1 MEKEKFNV
9 GDHIIL
15 KAGKVGKIEEFFIE
29 KGLQMIKYNEYY
41 TPDRT
46 SIGKQEYHSDF
57 ELFRTDEI
65 ENTTIE
71 NISSKCEVLFNFDLY
86 IKRILAYK
94 EKKTSIKN
102 TPLYFVRQKY
112 SVEDDHLAPD
122 LNITCYCEMPFN
134 PDKNF
139 IQCKKCKELVHIDC
153 FLLAETKKCF
163 NQSCD
168 NNLEVQIVNYNTNLP
183 KIPETK
189 NSNMIGNKRER
200 DYDTNLHSE
209 SVNTNENIP
218 DNKANSQ
225 ITVKRQKSTEEDK
238 ANEQYSNLSE
248 ESKKY
253 LINLISKNEKKSMTE
268 NSHVSNEEKSRI
280 AIREKIFNSLV
291 SIF

>member
-15 KAGKVGKIEEFFIE
+15 KNGIVGKIEEFFEE
-29 KGLQMIKYNEYY
+29 KGLQMIKYNEFYA
-41 TPDRT
+41 PDRT
-46 SIGKQEYHSDF
+46 TLGKQEHHSEF

-65 ENTTIE
+65 ENTRLDHIH
-71 NISSKCEVLFNFDLY
+71 SKCEVLFNFDLY
-86 IKRILAYK
+86 IKRILALK
-94 EKKTSIKN
+94 EKKTKN
-102 TPLYFVRQKY
+102 TPTYFVRQKY

-122 LNITCYCEMPFN
+122 LAYTCYCDMPFN

-139 IQCKKCKELVHIDC
+139 VQCKKCKELIHINC

-168 NNLEVQIVNYNTNLP
+168 NNLEIQILNTNTNQS
-183 KIPETK
+183 KVSE
-189 NSNMIGNKRER
+189 SNMIGNKRER
-200 DYDTNLHSE
+200 EYEANLISE
-209 SVNTNENIP
+209 TSLPSENTHHNNPETI
-218 DNKANSQ
+218 K
-225 ITVKRQKSTEEDK
+225 KQKSTEEDK

-253 LINLISKNEKKSMTE
+253 LINLISKNEKKSITE
-268 NSHVSNEEKSRI
+268 NSHVSPEEKCRI

-291 SIF
+291 FKLLI